1 MTAPQYPARLDGS
14 GRRDRLMSTLVAV
27 GAAYRRLAE
36 FSGRRRPPVR
46 AVDRRLPL
54 VVDAVRREAA
64 GVVSLRLSRPDGA
77 ALPGWR
83 PGAHVDLTL
92 PSGAVRQY
100 SLCGEPE
107 DRSYYRIAVRR
118 IGLASAE
125 VHALTAGT
133 RVTVRGPRNAFPFVA
148 APAYHFVAG
157 GIGIT
162 PILPMV
168 HRAAAVGACWRL
180 VYTGRDR
187 ASMPFLDELSAL
199 SPDRV
204 WIRPD
209 SEFGIPASGEELLAE
224 KSASAAVYCCG
235 PMPMINGVRVDLAGI
250 STAVHFERFSP
261 PPVVAGEPFRVLLRR
276 SGRTLDVPADR
287 STLDVVREVLPNV
300 PYSCRQGFCGTCAVP
315 TPDGGRVRICVDRGP
330 AVLEL

>member
-1 MTAPQYPARLDGS
+1 MTAPQFPPRLDGS

-36 FSGRRRPPVR
+36 ISGRRRPPVQE
-46 AVDRRLPL
+46 VDRRLPL
-54 VVDAVRREAA
+54 VVDAVRTEAD
-64 GVVSLRLSRPDGA
+64 GVVSLRLVHPDSTP
-77 ALPGWR
+77 LPAWR
-83 PGAHVDLTL
+83 PGAHIDLIL

-100 SLCGEPE
+100 SLCGSPS
-107 DRSYYRIAVRR
+107 DLSHYRIAVRR
-118 IGLASAE
+118 IGSASAE

-168 HRAAAVGACWRL
+168 HRAEASGADWRL

-187 ASMPFLDELSAL
+187 ESMPFLDELPAE
-199 SPDRV
+199 RV
-204 WIRPD
+204 RIRPD
-209 SEFGIPASGEELLAE
+209 KEFGIPASGAELLE
-224 KSASAAVYCCG
+224 EMPGGASVYCCG
-235 PMPMINGVRVDLAGI
+235 PVPMITGVRVDLAR
-250 STAVHFERFSP
+250 TDAAAVYFERFAP
-261 PPVVAGEPFRVLLRR
+261 PPIVDGEPFRVVLRR

-287 STLDVVREVLPNV
+287 STLDVVREVLPDV
-300 PYSCRQGFCGTCAVP
+300 PYSCRQGFCGTCEVAAE
-315 TPDGGRVRICVDRGP
+315 DGGRVRICVDRGP